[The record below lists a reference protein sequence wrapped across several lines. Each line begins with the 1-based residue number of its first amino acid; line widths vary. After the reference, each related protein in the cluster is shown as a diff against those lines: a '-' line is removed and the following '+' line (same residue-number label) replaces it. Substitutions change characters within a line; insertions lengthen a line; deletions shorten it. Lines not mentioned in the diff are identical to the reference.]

1 MKIFWLSHFFVFL
14 QSQTDIV
21 LWCNGSTTDS
31 GPVCLGSNP
40 SKTTKIY
47 FCSKSITC
55 NTQKD
60 VGLIIHWSDITFY
73 NV

>member
-40 SKTTKIY
+40 SKTT
-47 FCSKSITC
+47 
-55 NTQKD
+55 N
-60 VGLIIHWSDITFY
+60 LL
-73 NV
+73 